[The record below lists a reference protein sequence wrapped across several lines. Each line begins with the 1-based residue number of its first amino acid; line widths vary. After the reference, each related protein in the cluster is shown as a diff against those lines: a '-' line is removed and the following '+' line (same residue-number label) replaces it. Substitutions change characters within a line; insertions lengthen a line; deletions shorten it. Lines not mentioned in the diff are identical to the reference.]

1 MTHKGKDST
10 HFCVTVNFSENV
22 FFCEKESSTRFSIA
36 IKNAFNLI
44 KIAFNLFLYSIFQD
58 IKSSITN
65 EFILDA
71 VDEPK

>member
-10 HFCVTVNFSENV
+10 HFCVTAKFSENV
-22 FFCEKESSTRFSIA
+22 FFCEKGSSSRLSKA
-36 IKNAFNLI
+36 IKNAFNII

-65 EFILDA
+65 EFILDT